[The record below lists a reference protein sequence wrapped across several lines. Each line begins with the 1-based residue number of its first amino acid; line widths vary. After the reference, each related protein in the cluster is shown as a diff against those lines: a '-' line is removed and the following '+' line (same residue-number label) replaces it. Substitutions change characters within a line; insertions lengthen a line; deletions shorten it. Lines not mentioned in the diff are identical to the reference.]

1 MAEREFKNAPD
12 AAAWVI
18 AAGAGLVALGAVM
31 VIGKFD
37 LTPAVFIAG
46 LVTLVVGLVLTLG
59 WSERPAPA
67 VDAEVDAVP
76 EAAPVATPVAAPM
89 AAPVA
94 ASASEAVAQPAMAQ
108 PLMAA
113 PAAAAA
119 VAEAPAPK
127 AAAKAVAKPKAAK
140 PKAAKADGPERLTAP
155 RKGKAD
161 DLKEIEGIGPALEKL
176 CNEMGFWHFD
186 QIANWSEA
194 DVAWVDA
201 NMKNFKG
208 RIVRDKWVAQAKLI
222 VGEGLEAFR
231 VRAKTNDY

>member
-1 MAEREFKNAPD
+1 MAEREMKNAPD

-18 AAGAGLVALGAVM
+18 AAGAGLVALGATII
-31 VIGKFD
+31 IGKSD
-37 LTPAVFIAG
+37 LTPAAFIAC
-46 LVTLVVGLVLTLG
+46 LVALVVGLVLTVG
-59 WSERPAPA
+59 WADQPAAQAEAEAEAEPATAPA
-67 VDAEVDAVP
+67 KVV
-76 EAAPVATPVAAPM
+76 APVV
-89 AAPVA
+89 APV
-94 ASASEAVAQPAMAQ
+94 AQ

-113 PAAAAA
+113 PVSAPAAVVAAAP
-119 VAEAPAPK
+119 AEK
-127 AAAKAVAKPKAAK
+127 AAAN
-140 PKAAKADGPERLTAP
+140 ADGPERLPSP

-176 CNEMGFWHFD
+176 CNELGFWHFD
-186 QIANWSEA
+186 QIASWSDA

-208 RIVRDKWVAQAKLI
+208 RIVRDKWVAQARLI